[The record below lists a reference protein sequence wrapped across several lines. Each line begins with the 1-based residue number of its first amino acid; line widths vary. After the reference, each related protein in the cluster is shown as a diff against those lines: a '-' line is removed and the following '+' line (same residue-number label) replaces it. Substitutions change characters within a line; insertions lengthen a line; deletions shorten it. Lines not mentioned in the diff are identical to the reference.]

1 MAGSSSSLVRDVDTA
16 SRAVQPPKSYADQEV
31 QTDIC
36 NIHRN
41 IHLSLSAPPIEHYDV
56 ASSPIIQDTN
66 HDNDYAQLP
75 PLLMST
81 SPSISQEALTSPER
95 PSEFSPEQ
103 DMEDDSEAEV
113 EIGRGIPEAD
123 GAGYDFFDEAMSEE
137 DEIEQSLRL
146 SPSSDYDTTYTYGP
160 PHPLNL
166 DLSPLQ
172 PLSSLS
178 SPTSSHTSRVV
189 PLSEALSPTPNTNLF
204 FNIQNNSD
212 RYFDY
217 EAIPSA
223 AYNSGASGFST
234 SSPRQPFNASNA
246 SRNRTMLIAQEDLS
260 TMFSPLRKRKRDVDD
275 VGTTS
280 PRDDPR
286 WGARYLA
293 SDDTKDLNG
302 INPFRPAFTL
312 SRD

>member
-1 MAGSSSSLVRDVDTA
+1 
-16 SRAVQPPKSYADQEV
+16 
-31 QTDIC
+31 
-36 NIHRN
+36 
-41 IHLSLSAPPIEHYDV
+41 
-56 ASSPIIQDTN
+56 
-66 HDNDYAQLP
+66 
-75 PLLMST
+75 MST

-95 PSEFSPEQ
+95 PFEFSPEP
-103 DMEDDSEAEV
+103 EGGNDSEDEV

-123 GAGYDFFDEAMSEE
+123 GAGYDFSDGAMSEE

-146 SPSSDYDTTYTYGP
+146 SPSSDFDTTYTYGP

-189 PLSEALSPTPNTNLF
+189 PLSETFSPNPNTNLLSHLQSYSQYDKLPQSQF
-204 FNIQNNSD
+204 
-212 RYFDY
+212 
-217 EAIPSA
+217 
-223 AYNSGASGFST
+223 NSGASGFST
-234 SSPRQPFNASNA
+234 SSPRQPFNSTYA
-246 SRNRTMLIAQEDLS
+246 SRNRTMSIAQEDLS

-286 WGARYLA
+286 WGARYIA
-293 SDDTKDLNG
+293 ADDSKDLNG
-302 INPFRPAFTL
+302 IDPFRPAFTL